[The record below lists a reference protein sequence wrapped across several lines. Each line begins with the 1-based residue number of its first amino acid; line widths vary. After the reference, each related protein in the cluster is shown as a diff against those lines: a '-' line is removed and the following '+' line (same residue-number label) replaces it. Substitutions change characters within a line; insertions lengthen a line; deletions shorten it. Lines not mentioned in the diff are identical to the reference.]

1 MTAAS
6 LDDALREA
14 TATLRASGVEYP
26 AREARLLAELVV
38 GRDDP
43 RTLSSAEGRHLAT
56 LVARRARREPFAQIA
71 GVREFWSLDFEVTMD
86 TLIPRPDSETLIEC
100 CLDRFG
106 RRPPAR
112 ILDLGTGSGC
122 LIVTLLVTWT
132 GSSGIGVDVSERTC
146 AVAARNVLRHGVG
159 DRAWIV
165 CGDWAGALDSTFDL
179 VVANPPY
186 VPGHDLAGL
195 DPEVAL
201 HEPRLAIDGGVDGY
215 ACYRR
220 IVPRLPTL
228 LSRHGMAVIE
238 HGPDQRDGL
247 SGLASDH
254 GLDVA
259 GTADDLGGRHRVLFL
274 AHREP
279 WRKSLES
286 ADGLVTVR

>member
-6 LDDALREA
+6 LDEALQGA
-14 TATLRASGVEYP
+14 TATLRIAGVENP

-38 GRDDP
+38 GSDDP
-43 RTLSSAEGRHLAT
+43 RTLSPGENRHLAT
-56 LVARRARREPFAQIA
+56 LVARRARREPFARIA

-86 TLIPRPDSETLIEC
+86 TLIPRPDSETLIEW
-100 CLDRFG
+100 CLDRFEHH
-106 RRPPAR
+106 PPAR

-132 GSSGIGVDVSERTC
+132 GSSGIGVDVSERAC
-146 AVAARNVLRHGVG
+146 AVAARNVRRHGVG
-159 DRAWIV
+159 DRAWIM
-165 CGDWAGALDSTFDL
+165 CGDWATALESTFDL

-201 HEPRLAIDGGVDGY
+201 HEPRLAIDGGADGY
-215 ACYRR
+215 ACYRG

-247 SGLASDH
+247 SSLAGDH

-259 GTADDLGGRHRVLFL
+259 GTADDYGGRHRVLIL
-274 AHREP
+274 ARRERS
-279 WRKSLES
+279 RKSLES
-286 ADGLVTVR
+286 VSGLVTVR

>member
-6 LDDALREA
+6 LDDALRGA
-14 TATLRASGVEYP
+14 TAKLRTAGVENP

-38 GRDDP
+38 GCDDP
-43 RTLSSAEGRHLAT
+43 RALSPGADRHLAT
-56 LVARRARREPFAQIA
+56 LVARRARREPFARIA
-71 GVREFWSLDFEVTMD
+71 GVREFWSLDFEVTED

-100 CLDRFG
+100 CLDRLEH
-106 RRPPAR
+106 RPPAR

-122 LIVTLLVTWT
+122 LVVTLLVTWT
-132 GSSGIGVDVSERTC
+132 GSSGIGVDVSERAC
-146 AVAARNVLRHGVG
+146 AVAARNVRRHGVG
-159 DRAWIV
+159 DRAWIM
-165 CGDWAGALDSTFDL
+165 CGDWAAALDSTFDL

-186 VPGHDLAGL
+186 VPSSDLAGL

-201 HEPRLAIDGGVDGY
+201 HEPDLAIDGGADGY

-220 IVPRLPTL
+220 IVPRLARL
-228 LSRHGMAVIE
+228 LSRDGMAVIE

-247 SGLASDH
+247 VVLAGDN

-259 GTADDLGGRHRVLFL
+259 GTADDYGGRHRVLLL

-279 WRKSLES
+279 
-286 ADGLVTVR
+286 